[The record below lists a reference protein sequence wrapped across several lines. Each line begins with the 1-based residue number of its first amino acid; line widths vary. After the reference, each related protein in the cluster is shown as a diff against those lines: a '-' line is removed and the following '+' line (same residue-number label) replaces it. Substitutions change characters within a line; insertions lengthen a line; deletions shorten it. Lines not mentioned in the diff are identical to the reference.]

1 MYDLVI
7 RGGRVIDPAR
17 GLDATLDV
25 AIEGRR
31 IAALGP
37 GLAGGG
43 AREVLDAA
51 GLLVTPGLVDL
62 HTHVFWGVPPL
73 GVEPDPHCLARGVTT
88 AVDAGSAGAATFPAF
103 RRYIIDVSAT
113 RIVAMLH
120 ISSIGMARDDGS
132 PAEAVGELEE
142 IRWARVDR
150 AIDVA
155 RAHADVITGIKVR
168 LSTPMVGPDPAG
180 RVCPC
185 APAVYAPRHDA

>member
-37 GLAGGG
+37 DLAGGG

-88 AVDAGSAGAATFPAF
+88 AVDAGSAGAATFGAF
-103 RRYIIDVSAT
+103 RKYVIDVSAT
-113 RIVAMLH
+113 RIKAMLH
-120 ISSIGMARDDGS
+120 VASIGMARDDRS
-132 PAEAVGELEE
+132 PHPVGELED
-142 IRWARVDR
+142 IRWAHVDW

-155 RAHADVITGIKVR
+155 RAHADVVVGIKVR
-168 LSTPMVGPDPAG
+168 LGE
-180 RVCPC
+180 
-185 APAVYAPRHDA
+185 